1 MCEML
6 LGDSKMEKE
15 IKKRSLVYAAVA
27 ILLATILGVFVY
39 NLPIYPP
46 EPKEPIKSTEFLSTF
61 ESYDEIRS
69 FLTAN
74 ARTQGV
80 FPFFSPSDV
89 NTLITY
95 ELVSKGALTS
105 GESLRFEYS
114 TTNIQVAG
122 VDEAD
127 IVKTDGEHLYLISGN
142 NVTIMKVYPPEEA
155 RVLSRITFP
164 DTYPLGI
171 FVSQNKLVVLGSHY
185 TVSSGHYIE
194 PLIIDIK
201 TSVNVYDISEKSQPV
216 LQSNFTMSGS
226 YFHSRMIG
234 EYLYLVVSQ
243 PAYVIYD
250 TVVLPKVYTPDGV
263 MEIDASKIHYANS
276 SDNYYQFTTVAALN
290 VQRSNQ
296 EPTYKTLLLGGT
308 SSMYVSLNN
317 IYVTFR
323 AMEDQTSIY
332 RIRVDED
339 LLSVEAHGKVPGHE
353 LNQFS
358 MDEYNEH
365 FRIATQTWA
374 DGTAQSNMYI
384 LNLNLTIVGKLEN
397 IAPGET
403 LDSSRFIGNRAYL
416 STSVIQRDP
425 FFVLDV
431 GNPSNPKVLGYL
443 KIPGF
448 TRYLHPYDD
457 NHLIGIG
464 RDGDDLKISIFD
476 VTNVSSPTEMFK
488 HYFEGMTSDTPVLTE
503 HKAFLFDKARE
514 LLALPVAV
522 TNLDYSFWQGA
533 YVFNFTLTNGLVVKG
548 NVTHID
554 PGVYIYDGRYYVSR
568 ELYIENVFYTVSQKK
583 VKMNNLSDLSL
594 INEVKIP

>member
-1 MCEML
+1 ML

-27 ILLATILGVFVY
+27 ILSATILGVFVY
-39 NLPIYPP
+39 NLPVYPP
-46 EPKEPIKSTEFLSTF
+46 ESKEPIKSAEFLSTF
-61 ESYDEIRS
+61 ESYDEVRS
-69 FLTAN
+69 FLMAN
-74 ARTQGV
+74 AGTQGV

-89 NTLITY
+89 NTLTTY

-155 RVLSRITFP
+155 RVLSRITFTG
-164 DTYPLGI
+164 TYPVGI

-194 PLIIDIK
+194 PFVIDIK
-201 TSVNVYDISEKSQPV
+201 TSVNVYDISQKSQPV
-216 LQSNFTMSGS
+216 LQRNFTMSGS

-234 EYLYLVVSQ
+234 EYVYLVVSQ

-250 TVVLPKVYTPDGV
+250 TVVLPKVYTQDGV
-263 MEIDASKIHYANS
+263 REIDPSKIHYANS
-276 SDNYYQFTTVAALN
+276 SDSYYQFTTVAAFN

-308 SSMYVSLNN
+308 SNMYVSLNN

-332 RIRVDED
+332 RIRVEED
-339 LLSVEAHGKVPGHE
+339 LLSVEAHGKVPGRE

-358 MDEYNEH
+358 MDEYDEH

-464 RDGDDLKISIFD
+464 KDGDDLKISIFD

-488 HYFEGMTSDTPVLTE
+488 HYFEGLASDTPVLTE
-503 HKAFLFDKARE
+503 HKALLFDKARE
-514 LLALPVAV
+514 LLALPVAI
-522 TNLDYSFWQGA
+522 TNFDYSFWQGA
-533 YVFNFTLTNGLVVKG
+533 YVFDITLTNGLVVKG
-548 NVTHID
+548 NATHID

-568 ELYIENVFYTVSQKK
+568 ELYIENVFYTVSEKN

-594 INEVKIP
+594 INELKIP